1 MNAYPSFFLL
11 ASNFRR
17 RNSAIGQPIA
27 VMSQKQPSTSK
38 IVCDKACHR
47 KKRVACKTLGIP
59 APGKRRELA
68 RMTAGGKANFL
79 KSKQNRFPT
88 IGSNVD
94 APVIIPLD
102 PHTDEEE
109 VQFVGVLPASK
120 TDPPVSKPS
129 DEEDV
134 VVIDDVDDDCLATT
148 T

>member
-1 MNAYPSFFLL
+1 
-11 ASNFRR
+11 
-17 RNSAIGQPIA
+17 
-27 VMSQKQPSTSK
+27 
-38 IVCDKACHR
+38 
-47 KKRVACKTLGIP
+47 
-59 APGKRRELA
+59 
-68 RMTAGGKANFL
+68 MTAGGKANFL

-88 IGSNVD
+88 IGSDVD

-109 VQFVGVLPASK
+109 VQFVGVLPASR
-120 TDPPVSKPS
+120 TDPPDSKPS